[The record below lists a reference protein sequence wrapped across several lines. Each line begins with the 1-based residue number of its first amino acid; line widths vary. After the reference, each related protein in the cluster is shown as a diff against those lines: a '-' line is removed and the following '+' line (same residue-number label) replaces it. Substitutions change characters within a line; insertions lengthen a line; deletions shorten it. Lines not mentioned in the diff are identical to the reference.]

1 MQATPVPT
9 GLLWQHV
16 LMLLVWWDDVC
27 CTQHP
32 WLTMDPSAHKVKNPA
47 AATALGAHMVRRL
60 RGFAKLSHLKRLAL
74 VVMAQ
79 SLTDKDVSKLRVSLR
94 LGLCHLHVGCQ

>member
-1 MQATPVPT
+1 MV
-9 GLLWQHV
+9 
-16 LMLLVWWDDVC
+16 
-27 CTQHP
+27 
-32 WLTMDPSAHKVKNPA
+32 PSARKVKNPA

-79 SLTDKDVSKLRVSLR
+79 SLTDKDVSKLRVSL
-94 LGLCHLHVGCQ
+94 GFG

>member
-1 MQATPVPT
+1 MV
-9 GLLWQHV
+9 
-16 LMLLVWWDDVC
+16 
-27 CTQHP
+27 
-32 WLTMDPSAHKVKNPA
+32 PSARKVKNPA

-79 SLTDKDVSKLRVSLR
+79 SLTDRDVSKLRVR
-94 LGLCHLHVGCQ
+94 LTDWLTDCLTSFGAFHIFV